1 MKREAINLIA
11 VIGLVLLGAAV
22 VLGLLVGVLFIFP
35 NSSILGARAVNERDT
50 QIVYQDEELTNAFA
64 NGKFILESYGT
75 QVEVKMSNAGYEG
88 QNTVVVNESATGI
101 AFNNLNRTLIEWTQ
115 TLYDNELYYRIKIL
129 EPSGMVFNQNP
140 TTVYINLPYRDD
152 SFRYNFVLQNHYSAV
167 NFSFVDDTIPTDA
180 LLVHNLV
187 IESASNVN
195 FPYHQNNSIDNVTIK
210 GDRTK
215 LTCQSPV
222 LHDVVV
228 SGANNILEF
237 GNSNLAG
244 INGDLTI
251 SGNNN
256 QFRGT
261 TASHVNFTADDGSL
275 NMNGAIAALDVKT
288 VRATFNVK
296 TVTGGVSMETQSGD
310 LQVNSVGNGLNF
322 TAGTASAPSATAS
335 VNANK
340 VTGAVIVNN
349 YGVGTVTLHD
359 VDGNVKINSYQING
373 GKIDVSFLREA
384 DAHDVDIMSY
394 DGDINVREI
403 NGGKVKIAVLGE
415 LARAGAANIYAQFNH
430 VGTDCE
436 ITTGGYLSGPV
447 EWGNVDVKL
456 ADNCNDV
463 NLYIYYARSANSSHK
478 YGYDEINMNIIDAV
492 NSEETPNHIVC
503 GGEGTTG
510 VLKIRSQNKVY
521 LS

>member
-11 VIGLVLLGAAV
+11 VIGLVLLGVAV
-22 VLGLLVGVLFIFP
+22 VLGLLVGILFIFP
-35 NSSILGARAVNERDT
+35 NSSILDARAVNERDT

-152 SFRYNFVLQNHYSAV
+152 DSFRYNFVLQNHYSAV

-210 GDRTK
+210 GNRTK

-228 SGANNILEF
+228 SGANNVLEF

-256 QFRGT
+256 QF
-261 TASHVNFTADDGSL
+261 
-275 NMNGAIAALDVKT
+275 
-288 VRATFNVK
+288 
-296 TVTGGVSMETQSGD
+296 
-310 LQVNSVGNGLNF
+310 
-322 TAGTASAPSATAS
+322 
-335 VNANK
+335 
-340 VTGAVIVNN
+340 
-349 YGVGTVTLHD
+349 
-359 VDGNVKINSYQING
+359 
-373 GKIDVSFLREA
+373 
-384 DAHDVDIMSY
+384 
-394 DGDINVREI
+394 
-403 NGGKVKIAVLGE
+403 
-415 LARAGAANIYAQFNH
+415 
-430 VGTDCE
+430 
-436 ITTGGYLSGPV
+436 
-447 EWGNVDVKL
+447 
-456 ADNCNDV
+456 
-463 NLYIYYARSANSSHK
+463 
-478 YGYDEINMNIIDAV
+478 
-492 NSEETPNHIVC
+492 
-503 GGEGTTG
+503 
-510 VLKIRSQNKVY
+510 
-521 LS
+521 

>member
-1 MKREAINLIA
+1 MKREAINLVA

-22 VLGLLVGVLFIFP
+22 VLGLLIGVLFIFP

-50 QIVYQDEELTNAFA
+50 QIVYQDEDLTNAFA

-101 AFNNLNRTLIEWTQ
+101 AFNNLSRTLIEWTQ

-167 NFSFVDDTIPTDA
+167 NFSFVDETVPADA
-180 LLVHNLV
+180 LLSHNLV

-195 FPYHQNNSIDNVTIK
+195 FPYHQNNSIDNVSIK
-210 GDRTK
+210 GNRTK

-222 LHDVVV
+222 LHNVVV
-228 SGANNILEF
+228 SGANNVLEF
-237 GNSNLAG
+237 GNSDLAG

-256 QFRGT
+256 QFHGT
-261 TASHVNFTADDGSL
+261 KANRVNFTADDGVL
-275 NMNGAIAALDVKT
+275 NMSKTIAALDVTT
-288 VRATFNVK
+288 VRAAINVRD
-296 TVTGGVSMETQSGD
+296 VTGGVNMETQSGN
-310 LQVNSVGNGLNF
+310 LQVNSVGSGLNF

-335 VNANK
+335 INANK
-340 VTGAVIVNN
+340 VTGAVVVNN
-349 YGVGTVTLHD
+349 YGVGTITLHD
-359 VDGNVKINSYQING
+359 VDGNVKVNSYQING
-373 GKIDVSFLREA
+373 GKIDVSMLRGA
-384 DAHDVDIMSY
+384 DVHNIDILGY
-394 DGDINVREI
+394 DGNINVREI
-403 NGGKVKIAVLGE
+403 NGGKVRIGVLGE
-415 LARAGAANIYAQFNH
+415 LARAGAANIFAQFNH

-436 ITTGGYLSGPV
+436 ISTGGYLSGPV

-463 NLYIYYARSANSSHK
+463 NLYVYYARSANSSRK

-503 GGEGTTG
+503 GGEGTAG